1 MDSKVFSKSKV
12 NDASLAHLKSIS
24 CTRKW
29 QVLADFCS
37 YEQKLTVPAL
47 KVLVSMYKHM
57 KKQHP
62 VPDAAAC
69 VENLIFQHNAIPQ
82 QLASANDV
90 REWNQLLRCFMQL
103 SGKTE
108 ADTDDGADKLLYD
121 WWRCFAAQHPDK
133 LSAFDIARKS
143 TVLTAESW
151 KGIFPIQQL
160 RRDASD
166 ETLLHCGEIETL
178 VDEGKS
184 YYVIHFLNKFDM
196 STAAPKVKNVI
207 CRWAALIPA
216 KDMQEYLN
224 STAESP
230 DDTAN
235 FRIFAIH
242 PLGLDFLMQED
253 CFGTIALMENQFKAV
268 VNDYPREF
276 ERFAERE
283 RYATCLSNALD
294 EAI

>member
-1 MDSKVFSKSKV
+1 
-12 NDASLAHLKSIS
+12 
-24 CTRKW
+24 
-29 QVLADFCS
+29 
-37 YEQKLTVPAL
+37 
-47 KVLVSMYKHM
+47 
-57 KKQHP
+57 
-62 VPDAAAC
+62 
-69 VENLIFQHNAIPQ
+69 
-82 QLASANDV
+82 
-90 REWNQLLRCFMQL
+90 
-103 SGKTE
+103 
-108 ADTDDGADKLLYD
+108 
-121 WWRCFAAQHPDK
+121 
-133 LSAFDIARKS
+133 
-143 TVLTAESW
+143 
-151 KGIFPIQQL
+151 
-160 RRDASD
+160 
-166 ETLLHCGEIETL
+166 
-178 VDEGKS
+178 
-184 YYVIHFLNKFDM
+184 M